1 MASLASARSQ
11 LLTGLAALGYALAC
25 AVLLVHNL
33 YLGALAALAPA
44 LALAVLMAHSG
55 SVATLRSR
63 AAAAWLLLLAAA
75 SPWQTLSV
83 TSDGA
88 VSAGSEADAAK
99 FLITAL
105 AFALALIVRAPR
117 VRYTWPVK
125 ALLTYAAIAALGG
138 LAGADPGSS
147 VVRAIRLAAVVIAV
161 VWLSGRLERPRL
173 ATLFT
178 GFCAGVSLIALA
190 ARAGGL
196 SGSRLYGSRLD
207 GYLPPLHP
215 NALGFLAAAALLCA
229 AALLAR
235 GEMRPRVFVLLAP
248 LLVLTLALTESRTS
262 MIGLVVG
269 LLALAGPRL
278 AARGPVIV
286 GLLAVALLAGA
297 FLQTN
302 TESRPLSGLL
312 THNGSTTT
320 TATLGSRVSEW
331 ESVLRLNDSA
341 ASVAVGQ
348 GLAAKSVAVNL
359 VSAQY
364 APVDGTWPAAYLS
377 AGLVGLL
384 TLAAAVLVTLRAAIR
399 RRDDLAIAI
408 VVFLIVSSLTTDIF
422 NDVTIA
428 LLLMLATTAV
438 EFARPVALARPTP
451 TPGPTRELRPA
462 AAPERAQA
470 RGHARVWA

>member
-286 GLLAVALLAGA
+286 GLLAVALLAC
-297 FLQTN
+297 
-302 TESRPLSGLL
+302 
-312 THNGSTTT
+312 
-320 TATLGSRVSEW
+320 
-331 ESVLRLNDSA
+331 
-341 ASVAVGQ
+341 
-348 GLAAKSVAVNL
+348 
-359 VSAQY
+359 
-364 APVDGTWPAAYLS
+364 
-377 AGLVGLL
+377 
-384 TLAAAVLVTLRAAIR
+384 
-399 RRDDLAIAI
+399 
-408 VVFLIVSSLTTDIF
+408 SLTTAAPPPQPRSARASPSGNRFCDS
-422 NDVTIA
+422 
-428 LLLMLATTAV
+428 TTARRASRSV
-438 EFARPVALARPTP
+438 RGWRP
-451 TPGPTRELRPA
+451 
-462 AAPERAQA
+462 RAW
-470 RGHARVWA
+470 R